1 LQDWVD
7 ESIPATR
14 ATPTSS
20 VSGIV
25 QLSAKLMR

>member
-14 ATPTSS
+14 VTPTSS
-20 VSGIV
+20 GVWDV
-25 QLSAKLMR
+25 QRSAKLVR